1 MKSLAKYKRRTLKKD
16 IDKYL
21 NFFIIKTTGG
31 HCLMSSSFYLIR
43 EVNMFKKIKAIV
55 VEQLGVI
62 DPSEVT
68 LESAFDSMD
77 IDSIDAV
84 DIIMAIEDEFEIS
97 IPDEE
102 AESFNSIQDI
112 INYLKKIHLGDE

>member
-1 MKSLAKYKRRTLKKD
+1 
-16 IDKYL
+16 
-21 NFFIIKTTGG
+21 
-31 HCLMSSSFYLIR
+31 MSSSFYLIR

-102 AESFNSIQDI
+102 AEAFNSIQDI